1 MRRPDLALVVLG
13 SLLVLVLWF
22 VGLHQAA
29 AAGEGGDGGRLPASR
44 AILALGG
51 AEGGSAATRGLPAGI
66 RVDASTGLLIGVVP
80 PDLPG
85 TKPLTWEL
93 LRTYDYRP
101 GLTGMPESL
110 SALDGQKVVMIGFL
124 MTVFEYDDIHEFHLV
139 ASHWSCC
146 YGVPPGLEGAVHV
159 KLAPGQEGLP
169 NTIKPLQV
177 VGTLRIEE
185 IKEAGIVYAIYSLR
199 DAHATIMDY

>member
-1 MRRPDLALVVLG
+1 MRPFDLSFVLLG
-13 SLLVLVLWF
+13 TLLVLGLWF
-22 VGLHQAA
+22 EGLHRAA
-29 AAGEGGDGGRLPASR
+29 EGEPATATGLPPR
-44 AILALGG
+44 AILSSGG
-51 AEGGSAATRGLPAGI
+51 AEGGSAATMGLPAGI
-66 RVDASTGLLIGVVP
+66 RVDPTTGLLMGVLP

-85 TKPLTWEL
+85 TKPLTWEM

-101 GLTGMPESL
+101 GLEGLPEAIA
-110 SALDGQKVVMIGFL
+110 ALDGQQVVMIGFL

-159 KLAPGQEGLP
+159 KLAQGQEGLP

-177 VGTLRIEE
+177 VGTLELGER
-185 IKEAGIVYAIYSLR
+185 KEAGIVYAIYSLR
-199 DAHATIMDY
+199 DARATIMDY